1 MDGAAEKRLYD
12 RAFRLNGL
20 TAAWHTDGKM
30 LYLRPL
36 LINWCFNEPNSSVMN
51 KATKMAAKKH
61 RKKIE
66 RTKAKRRL
74 SMQAAKP
81 AKKK

>member
-1 MDGAAEKRLYD
+1 
-12 RAFRLNGL
+12 
-20 TAAWHTDGKM
+20 
-30 LYLRPL
+30 
-36 LINWCFNEPNSSVMN
+36 MN